1 MTDLVVL
8 AHAPL
13 ASALREV
20 AAHAFPDCAQTLRC
34 LDVHPSEG
42 LEEVE
47 RRLRQATA
55 GGGPV
60 LVLCDVFGA
69 TPCNAALRV
78 ADGARV
84 RAVAGVNVPMLWRV
98 LCYAA
103 EPLDALVT
111 RAVDGA
117 GQGIMQVGISRPQN
131 QSVQVSSHDQVQ
143 HHHQQ

>member
-1 MTDLVVL
+1 MTHLIVL

-20 AAHAFPDCAQTLRC
+20 AVHAFPECGPTLSC
-34 LDVHPSEG
+34 IDVQPDQGLDK
-42 LEEVE
+42 VE
-47 RRLRQATA
+47 RELRQATA
-55 GGGPV
+55 GRAPV

-78 ADGARV
+78 VDGVRV
-84 RAVAGVNVPMLWRV
+84 RAVAGVNVSMLWRV

-103 EPLDALVT
+103 EPLEALVT

-117 GQGIMQVGISRPQN
+117 AQGIMQVGASRPQN
-131 QSVQVSSHDQVQ
+131 QSVQVCPHDQDQ